1 MREHFDNLFR
11 YNEWANRRL
20 FVRLPE
26 VVDKDPFT
34 LALFSHLV
42 IVEKVW
48 LSRILRTGETFP
60 IWDPIPL
67 PELIRHLNQAAQQW
81 SQYLSTLTDQH
92 FKQQISYVNTKGVA
106 FQNSLQEIATHT
118 INHSTHHRGQIIVL
132 MRRAGIEPPVLDYIV
147 YARNE

>member
-34 LALFSHLV
+34 LTLFSHLV

-48 LSRILRTGETFP
+48 LIRILRTCETFA

-81 SQYLSTLTDQH
+81 SQYLSTLTDQQ
-92 FKQQISYVNTKGVA
+92 FKQQISYVNTKGIA

-118 INHSTHHRGQIIVL
+118 INHSPHHRGQIIVL

-147 YARNE
+147 HARNE